1 MKKKLLLV
9 ISVLFMFPVIANAD
23 IRFPK
28 YINGNTKLEGLDT
41 LDNGDVVYYQW
52 VKYKEADLKKQK
64 DLEEENINLGNDVIE
79 LENTYG
85 ENNTTLESYR
95 ATMRNNDSQLKILGD
110 RNKDYDSQIENYSKN
125 TVTTCDG
132 YKSINY
138 STLTIDSISTEL
150 KDLKKQKNDKETE
163 MNAIN
168 CDSLSGTQK
177 QSCLTNKGNIQIV
190 VQCYSNLYSAINN
203 YGNLLNSKKITMD
216 NIASFT
222 SSNEDC
228 NKQITKIEDIN
239 STINKQIN
247 EKNDKISANKKTIKE
262 LENNPDD
269 SKWVRVGYNN
279 EISSSN
285 LNDNSIL
292 YIKVVKS
299 DGSSSVE
306 STNYNYDASTG
317 KYKNCCIFE
326 DNTGKKQIK
335 LDKITLS
342 INSTFDLASLLEDT
356 SIIYSSNNAEV
367 ATISSNGLI
376 TGLKAGTAIITAEG
390 TGKIYTIDV
399 EVKGSKIED
408 STGNSSI
415 IYNGDALDEG
425 TQENYNKI
433 NENDNLYKEIEKKVT
448 GAKRFEVIEITLT
461 KDGQNVQ
468 PKSKVTVEIKIPS
481 GYNPD
486 NILVYYVEEDGTLTL
501 VNHIV
506 VGDKV
511 QIDTD
516 KVGKFVI
523 VEKEDQNKN
532 ESSNNTTENPK
543 TGTIISISVIIVGI
557 IVATGIYFY
566 TKKKNKLFRL

>member
-1 MKKKLLLV
+1 MKKKLLLL

-23 IRFPK
+23 IKFPK

-52 VKYKEADLKKQK
+52 RKEYSIEYIRSETKKLQDLIDSNNRTISSNTTNINSYTREKNIKIEAKQTVDIKKQAVEAAIAEYK
-64 DLEEENINLGNDVIE
+64 DMQFNVNGQICDACRSVTFEEDKNNLESKLNNINEEKGRLETSERDNPNTQYKIQSAENIISAIRDLINKYDHYSDAMSDSNELYTDEHPLFIEE
-79 LENTYG
+79 LETEITKLN
-85 ENNTTLESYR
+85 NDNTTLR
-95 ATMRNNDSQLKILGD
+95 TDN
-110 RNKDYDSQIENYSKN
+110 ENYNNEIKR
-125 TVTTCDG
+125 
-132 YKSINY
+132 
-138 STLTIDSISTEL
+138 L
-150 KDLKKQKNDKETE
+150 Q
-163 MNAIN
+163 
-168 CDSLSGTQK
+168 
-177 QSCLTNKGNIQIV
+177 NI
-190 VQCYSNLYSAINN
+190 
-203 YGNLLNSKKITMD
+203 
-216 NIASFT
+216 
-222 SSNEDC
+222 
-228 NKQITKIEDIN
+228 
-239 STINKQIN
+239 
-247 EKNDKISANKKTIKE
+247 
-262 LENNPDD
+262 NNPDD

-285 LNDNSIL
+285 LNDNSTL

-317 KYKNCCIFE
+317 QYKNCCIFE

-335 LDKITLS
+335 LDKIILS

-356 SIIYSSNNAEV
+356 SIIYNSNNAEV

-390 TGKIYTIDV
+390 DGKIYTIDV

-486 NILVYYVEEDGTLTL
+486 NILVYYAEEDGTLTL
-501 VNHIV
+501 VNHTV

-566 TKKKNKLFRL
+566 TKKKNKLVRL

>member
-23 IRFPK
+23 IKFPK

-52 VKYKEADLKKQK
+52 RKEYSIEYIRDETKNLQNQIESNNKTISSNTTNINSYTREKNIKKEAQQTVDIKKQAVEATIAEYKDMQFNVNGQICDACRSVTFEEDKNNLESKLNNINEEKGRLETSERDNPNTQYKIQSAENIISAIRDLINKYDYYSDAMSDSDKLYTDEQPLSIK
-64 DLEEENINLGNDVIE
+64 DLETEITKLTND
-79 LENTYG
+79 
-85 ENNTTLESYR
+85 NTTLRTS
-95 ATMRNNDSQLKILGD
+95 NDNYKNEITRLK
-110 RNKDYDSQIENYSKN
+110 
-125 TVTTCDG
+125 
-132 YKSINY
+132 
-138 STLTIDSISTEL
+138 
-150 KDLKKQKNDKETE
+150 
-163 MNAIN
+163 
-168 CDSLSGTQK
+168 
-177 QSCLTNKGNIQIV
+177 NI
-190 VQCYSNLYSAINN
+190 
-203 YGNLLNSKKITMD
+203 
-216 NIASFT
+216 
-222 SSNEDC
+222 
-228 NKQITKIEDIN
+228 
-239 STINKQIN
+239 
-247 EKNDKISANKKTIKE
+247 
-262 LENNPDD
+262 NNPDD
-269 SKWVRVGYNN
+269 SKWVKVGYNN

-285 LNDNSIL
+285 LNDNSTL
-292 YIKVVKS
+292 YIKIVKS

-367 ATISSNGLI
+367 ATTSSNGLI

-486 NILVYYVEEDGTLTL
+486 NILVYYVEENGTLTL

-543 TGTIISISVIIVGI
+543 TGTIISISVIVVGI

>member
-1 MKKKLLLV
+1 MKKKLLLLL

-23 IRFPK
+23 IKFPK

-52 VKYKEADLKKQK
+52 RKEYSIEYIRSETKKLQDLIDSNNRTISSNTTNINSYTREKNIKIEAKQTVDIKKQAVEAAIAEYK
-64 DLEEENINLGNDVIE
+64 DMQFNVNGQICDACRSVTFEEDKNNLESKLNNINEEKGRLETSERDNPNTQYKIQSAENIISAIRDLINKYDHYSDAMSDSNELYTDEYPLFIEE
-79 LENTYG
+79 LEAEIKKLNDENT
-85 ENNTTLESYR
+85 S
-95 ATMRNNDSQLKILGD
+95 LGTD
-110 RNKDYDSQIENYSKN
+110 NENYN
-125 TVTTCDG
+125 
-132 YKSINY
+132 
-138 STLTIDSISTEL
+138 
-150 KDLKKQKNDKETE
+150 KEITR
-163 MNAIN
+163 
-168 CDSLSGTQK
+168 LQ
-177 QSCLTNKGNIQIV
+177 NI
-190 VQCYSNLYSAINN
+190 
-203 YGNLLNSKKITMD
+203 
-216 NIASFT
+216 
-222 SSNEDC
+222 
-228 NKQITKIEDIN
+228 
-239 STINKQIN
+239 
-247 EKNDKISANKKTIKE
+247 
-262 LENNPDD
+262 NNPDD

-285 LNDNSIL
+285 LNDNSTL

-335 LDKITLS
+335 LDKIILS

-356 SIIYSSNNAEV
+356 SIIYNSNNAEV

-390 TGKIYTIDV
+390 DGKIYTIDV

-486 NILVYYVEEDGTLTL
+486 NILVYYAEEDGTLTL
-501 VNHIV
+501 VKHTV

-566 TKKKNKLFRL
+566 TKKKNKLVRL

>member
-1 MKKKLLLV
+1 MKKKLLLL
-9 ISVLFMFPVIANAD
+9 ISLLFMFPVIANAD
-23 IRFPK
+23 IKFPK

-52 VKYKEADLKKQK
+52 RKEYSIEYIGNETKKLQNQIVSNNRK
-64 DLEEENINLGNDVIE
+64 ISSNTTNINSYTSEKNSKQTAQNDFNQVDTELTNTIKTAKNMQFDVNGHLCDNCRDVDFENEANLQVKKNSIGNEKDSLEQFRDGCENTEDYTCIEKNAKYQSAAKLKDKIDEILRLYQSWHDLSNASSSLYTNHPLSIEE
-79 LENTYG
+79 LEIEIINLKA
-85 ENNTTLESYR
+85 EITTLR
-95 ATMRNNDSQLKILGD
+95 TDN
-110 RNKDYDSQIENYSKN
+110 ENYN
-125 TVTTCDG
+125 
-132 YKSINY
+132 
-138 STLTIDSISTEL
+138 
-150 KDLKKQKNDKETE
+150 KEITR
-163 MNAIN
+163 
-168 CDSLSGTQK
+168 LQ
-177 QSCLTNKGNIQIV
+177 NI
-190 VQCYSNLYSAINN
+190 
-203 YGNLLNSKKITMD
+203 
-216 NIASFT
+216 
-222 SSNEDC
+222 
-228 NKQITKIEDIN
+228 
-239 STINKQIN
+239 
-247 EKNDKISANKKTIKE
+247 
-262 LENNPDD
+262 NNPDD

-285 LNDNSIL
+285 LNDNSTL
-292 YIKVVKS
+292 YIKIVKS

-390 TGKIYTIDV
+390 DGKIYTIDV

-461 KDGQNVQ
+461 KDGKNVQ

-486 NILVYYVEEDGTLTL
+486 NILVYYAEEDGTLTL
-501 VNHIV
+501 VNHTV

-566 TKKKNKLFRL
+566 TKKKNKLVRL

>member
-23 IRFPK
+23 IKFPK

-52 VKYKEADLKKQK
+52 RKEYSIEYIRDETKNLQDQIDSNNKTISSNTTNINSFTREKNIKKEAQQTVDIKKQAVEATIAEYKDMQFNVNGQICDACRSVTFEEDKNNLESKLNNINEEKGRLETSERDNPNTQYKIQSAENIISAIRDLINKYDYYSDAMSDSDKLYTDEQPLSIK
-64 DLEEENINLGNDVIE
+64 DLETEITKLTND
-79 LENTYG
+79 
-85 ENNTTLESYR
+85 NTTLRTS
-95 ATMRNNDSQLKILGD
+95 NDNYKNEITRLK
-110 RNKDYDSQIENYSKN
+110 
-125 TVTTCDG
+125 
-132 YKSINY
+132 
-138 STLTIDSISTEL
+138 
-150 KDLKKQKNDKETE
+150 
-163 MNAIN
+163 
-168 CDSLSGTQK
+168 
-177 QSCLTNKGNIQIV
+177 NI
-190 VQCYSNLYSAINN
+190 
-203 YGNLLNSKKITMD
+203 
-216 NIASFT
+216 
-222 SSNEDC
+222 
-228 NKQITKIEDIN
+228 
-239 STINKQIN
+239 
-247 EKNDKISANKKTIKE
+247 
-262 LENNPDD
+262 NNPDD
-269 SKWVRVGYNN
+269 SKWVKVGYNN

-285 LNDNSIL
+285 LNDNSTL

-299 DGSSSVE
+299 DGSSSIV

-317 KYKNCCIFE
+317 QYKNVNNTE

-335 LDKITLS
+335 LDKIILS

-543 TGTIISISVIIVGI
+543 TGTIISISVIVVGI

>member
-1 MKKKLLLV
+1 MKKKLLLL

-23 IRFPK
+23 IKFPK

-52 VKYKEADLKKQK
+52 RKEYSIEYIRSETKKLQDLIDSNNRTISSNTTNINSYTREKNIKIEAKQTVDIKKQAVEAAIAEYK
-64 DLEEENINLGNDVIE
+64 DMQFNVNGQICDACRSVTFEEDKNNLESKLNNINEEKGRLETSERDNPNTQYKIQSAENIISAIRDLINKYDHYSDAMSDSNELYTDEHPLFIEE
-79 LENTYG
+79 LETEITKLN
-85 ENNTTLESYR
+85 NDNTTLR
-95 ATMRNNDSQLKILGD
+95 TDN
-110 RNKDYDSQIENYSKN
+110 ENYNNEIKR
-125 TVTTCDG
+125 
-132 YKSINY
+132 
-138 STLTIDSISTEL
+138 L
-150 KDLKKQKNDKETE
+150 Q
-163 MNAIN
+163 
-168 CDSLSGTQK
+168 
-177 QSCLTNKGNIQIV
+177 NI
-190 VQCYSNLYSAINN
+190 
-203 YGNLLNSKKITMD
+203 
-216 NIASFT
+216 
-222 SSNEDC
+222 
-228 NKQITKIEDIN
+228 
-239 STINKQIN
+239 
-247 EKNDKISANKKTIKE
+247 
-262 LENNPDD
+262 NNPDD

-285 LNDNSIL
+285 LNDNSTL

-299 DGSSSVE
+299 DGSSSVV

-317 KYKNCCIFE
+317 QYKNVNNTE

-486 NILVYYVEEDGTLTL
+486 NILVYYAEEDGTLTL
-501 VNHIV
+501 VKHTV

-557 IVATGIYFY
+557 IVSTGIYFY
-566 TKKKNKLFRL
+566 TKKKNKLVRL

>member
-1 MKKKLLLV
+1 MKKKLLLL

-23 IRFPK
+23 IKFPK

-64 DLEEENINLGNDVIE
+64 DLEKENIKLGNEVIE
-79 LENTYG
+79 LGNTYG
-85 ENNTTLESYR
+85 ANNTTIESYSSMITNNNKQLSR
-95 ATMRNNDSQLKILGD
+95 LTTRNEY
-110 RNKDYDSQIENYSKN
+110 YDEQIKNYPNGNIK
-125 TVTTCDG
+125 TCDE
-132 YKSINY
+132 YKTIDY
-138 STLTIDSISTEL
+138 STLTIDNISTEL
-150 KDLKKQKNDKETE
+150 DELKNKKDDKETE
-163 MNAIN
+163 MNALN
-168 CDSLSGTQK
+168 CDSRPEEQK
-177 QSCLTNKGNIQIV
+177 QSCLDNKSKIQEV
-190 VQCYSNLYSAINN
+190 VQCYSNLSFAINN
-203 YGNLLNSKKITMD
+203 YRGLLREKKSTMD
-216 NIASFT
+216 EIDSLT

-228 NKQITKIEDIN
+228 NTQITRIEGIN
-239 STINKQIN
+239 STISKQIK
-247 EKNDKISANKKTIKE
+247 EKNDKISANKTTIKE

-285 LNDNSIL
+285 LNDNSTL
-292 YIKVVKS
+292 YIKIVKS

-317 KYKNCCIFE
+317 KYKNE

-486 NILVYYVEEDGTLTL
+486 NILVYYVEDDGTLTL
-501 VNHIV
+501 VNHTV

-566 TKKKNKLFRL
+566 TKKKNKLVRL

>member
-1 MKKKLLLV
+1 MKKKLLLL

-23 IRFPK
+23 IKFPK

-52 VKYKEADLKKQK
+52 RKEYSIEYIRSETKKLQDLIDSNNRTISSNTTNINSYTREKNIKIEAKQTVDIKKQAVEAAIAEYK
-64 DLEEENINLGNDVIE
+64 DMQFNVNGQICDACRSVTFEEDKNNLESKLNNINEEKGRLETSERDNPNTQYKIQSAENIISAIRDLINKYDHYSDAMSDSNELYTDEHPLFIEE
-79 LENTYG
+79 LETEITKLN
-85 ENNTTLESYR
+85 NDNTTLR
-95 ATMRNNDSQLKILGD
+95 TDN
-110 RNKDYDSQIENYSKN
+110 ENYNNEIKR
-125 TVTTCDG
+125 
-132 YKSINY
+132 
-138 STLTIDSISTEL
+138 L
-150 KDLKKQKNDKETE
+150 Q
-163 MNAIN
+163 
-168 CDSLSGTQK
+168 
-177 QSCLTNKGNIQIV
+177 NI
-190 VQCYSNLYSAINN
+190 
-203 YGNLLNSKKITMD
+203 
-216 NIASFT
+216 
-222 SSNEDC
+222 
-228 NKQITKIEDIN
+228 
-239 STINKQIN
+239 
-247 EKNDKISANKKTIKE
+247 
-262 LENNPDD
+262 NNPDD

-285 LNDNSIL
+285 LNDNSTL

-299 DGSSSVE
+299 DGSSSVV

-317 KYKNCCIFE
+317 QYKNVNNTE

-335 LDKITLS
+335 LDKITLA

-486 NILVYYVEEDGTLTL
+486 NILVYYAEEDGTLTL
-501 VNHIV
+501 VKHTV

-566 TKKKNKLFRL
+566 TKKKNKLVRL

>member
-1 MKKKLLLV
+1 MQFNVNGQICDACRSVTFEEDKNNLESKLNNINEEKGRLETSERDNPNTQYKIQSAENI
-9 ISVLFMFPVIANAD
+9 ISA
-23 IRFPK
+23 IRDLINK
-28 YINGNTKLEGLDT
+28 YDYYSDAMSDSDKLYTDEQPLSI
-41 LDNGDVVYYQW
+41 
-52 VKYKEADLKKQK
+52 K
-64 DLEEENINLGNDVIE
+64 DLETEITKLTND
-79 LENTYG
+79 
-85 ENNTTLESYR
+85 NTTLRTS
-95 ATMRNNDSQLKILGD
+95 NDNYKNEITRLK
-110 RNKDYDSQIENYSKN
+110 
-125 TVTTCDG
+125 
-132 YKSINY
+132 
-138 STLTIDSISTEL
+138 
-150 KDLKKQKNDKETE
+150 
-163 MNAIN
+163 
-168 CDSLSGTQK
+168 
-177 QSCLTNKGNIQIV
+177 NI
-190 VQCYSNLYSAINN
+190 
-203 YGNLLNSKKITMD
+203 
-216 NIASFT
+216 
-222 SSNEDC
+222 
-228 NKQITKIEDIN
+228 
-239 STINKQIN
+239 
-247 EKNDKISANKKTIKE
+247 
-262 LENNPDD
+262 NNPDD
-269 SKWVRVGYNN
+269 SKWVKVGYNN

-285 LNDNSIL
+285 LNDNSTV

-299 DGSSSVE
+299 DGSSSIV

-317 KYKNCCIFE
+317 QYKNVNNTE

-335 LDKITLS
+335 LDKIILS

-367 ATISSNGLI
+367 AMISSNGLI

-390 TGKIYTIDV
+390 TGKIYAIDV

-486 NILVYYVEEDGTLTL
+486 NILVYYVEENGTLTL

-543 TGTIISISVIIVGI
+543 TGTIISISVILI
-557 IVATGIYFY
+557 FY
-566 TKKKNKLFRL
+566 MKS